1 MNIEDMLIK
10 LIDKIDRVTDKFYL
24 QKPAEGYVLL
34 DEVLKDLGGVMDAM
48 ILAGSDVTNILNVLT
63 IAMDALQKQDSI
75 LLADI
80 LQYEVKE
87 QLQAA
92 ITIE

>member
-1 MNIEDMLIK
+1 MNIDDMLIK
-10 LIDKIDRVTDKFYL
+10 VIDKIDLVTDKFYL
-24 QKPAEGYVLL
+24 QKQAEGYTLL
-34 DEVLKDLGGVMDAM
+34 DEVLKDLGTVMDAM
-48 ILAGSDVTNILNVLT
+48 ILAGFDVTKILNVLGM
-63 IAMDALQKQDSI
+63 AMDALEKRDSI

-92 ITIE
+92 IN